1 MENDEEEPKKGFTV
15 TDRRIAKRATEK
27 SGGEEESYEAKES
40 QPERQ
45 PEPEEPLPEQ
55 APEPEEPRSDAS
67 PESSTEEG
75 QLSKPDFAGFVLS
88 LANTAMLNLGV
99 IPNPMGGDTEVNIE
113 GARQMIDILEIL
125 DEKTR
130 GNLTEEEDHLLKQ
143 ILAELRMQFVG
154 VAGKS

>member
-1 MENDEEEPKKGFTV
+1 MENDEGEPKKGFTV
-15 TDRRIAKRATEK
+15 TDRRIAKRATEE
-27 SGGEEESYEAKES
+27 SGGEEESSEAKES

-55 APEPEEPRSDAS
+55 APEPEELRSDAPSESS
-67 PESSTEEG
+67 PEEG
-75 QLSKPDFAGFVLS
+75 KLPKPDFVGFVLS

-99 IPNPMGGDTEVNIE
+99 IPNPMGGDTEVNLE
-113 GARQMIDILEIL
+113 GARQMIDFLEIL

-130 GNLTEEEDHLLKQ
+130 GNLTEEEERLLKQ
-143 ILAELRMQFVG
+143 ILAELRMQFIG